1 MSNIIKKTT
10 DLAMHIV
17 HGYTIAGGVIVDA
30 TCGNG
35 HDTLSLAKT
44 SPSRLYAFDIQH
56 QATESTRSL
65 LIREGFE
72 EKLYDST
79 ISIICDSHRFMTK
92 YIDEPVN
99 VVVFNL
105 GYLPGGDKSQ
115 TTKAQETVDAVSSA
129 LSILAKDGLVC
140 ITMYSGH
147 DEGLREKE
155 LLLSFASDLDP
166 HIYHV
171 AYVDFINQKKQSP
184 DILLITKK

>member
-1 MSNIIKKTT
+1 
-10 DLAMHIV
+10 
-17 HGYTIAGGVIVDA
+17 
-30 TCGNG
+30 
-35 HDTLSLAKT
+35 
-44 SPSRLYAFDIQH
+44 
-56 QATESTRSL
+56 
-65 LIREGFE
+65 
-72 EKLYDST
+72 
-79 ISIICDSHRFMTK
+79 MTK

-147 DEGLREKE
+147 DEGLREKK
-155 LLLSFASDLDP
+155 LLLSFASELDP

-171 AYVDFINQKKQSP
+171 AYVDFINQKKQPP